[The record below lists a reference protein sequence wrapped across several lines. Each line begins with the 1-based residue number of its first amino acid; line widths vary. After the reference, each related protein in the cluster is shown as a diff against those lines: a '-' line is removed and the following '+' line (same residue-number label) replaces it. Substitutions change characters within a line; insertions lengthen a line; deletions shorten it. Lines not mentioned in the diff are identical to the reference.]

1 MTQAED
7 ISQKVCSLEDME
19 SGAGWERVQTD
30 FQMAFSIC
38 IRLDID
44 CKQQNLLDTEADIQA
59 LIYTNFS
66 VKSVVQNVCRL
77 WSIMAQAR
85 GRIVRKDTGGLALTM
100 CNQTMKAD
108 RGKNMAE
115 IINFILSQQTNG

>member
-38 IRLDID
+38 IRLDIN

-66 VKSVVQNVCRL
+66 VKSAVQNVCRL